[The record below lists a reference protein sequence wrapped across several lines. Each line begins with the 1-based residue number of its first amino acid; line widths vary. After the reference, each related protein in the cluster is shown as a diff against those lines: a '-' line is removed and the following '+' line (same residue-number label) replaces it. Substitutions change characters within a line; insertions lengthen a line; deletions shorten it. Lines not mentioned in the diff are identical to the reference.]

1 MGRRLPSPYEYFG
14 ATEEELNEILDEL
27 NEEDKELFY
36 ERYGKNLHSPVSSK
50 TFNASKANDYYNELA
65 PRMREILDEIRERQ
79 LQDYSEEAILEIME
93 EMDEIVEEDNS
104 LENLLIESLT
114 SNKSNVEICRE
125 LGIESDE
132 LYKMLFDLKS
142 KGREINAK
150 YYSDGSIH
158 YHGIT
163 SLDFLDTVNSFGPYK
178 TLFTDVSE
186 QKVKF
191 LLISDLHFGNELAR
205 LDLVDR
211 AFDYCIKND
220 IHTILCGGDLIDG
233 AIGKGTRTISDV
245 REQLDYFINNYPHD
259 DSIITFSVAGDH
271 DASAIDAASLNIAKL
286 CDNYRPDVVIGG
298 FENMF
303 LNVKNDQIMIHHCI
317 SKNKMPGSRA
327 PIVIHG
333 HSHKYLIDAER
344 DKIDILVPTLSNIH
358 SDFPSALE
366 LDVEFKN
373 GYFST
378 TSIKQIYFGE
388 KDVVLG
394 ETKFDLIGDLKNE
407 KGPVRYQENYKGRSK
422 TL

>member
-1 MGRRLPSPYEYFG
+1 MGRKMFTPYELFT
-14 ATEEELNEILDEL
+14 ATEEEIKEMIDEL
-27 NEEDKELFY
+27 EEEEKELFY
-36 ERYGKNLHSPVSSK
+36 EKYGNNLHNPVSSK
-50 TFNASKANDYYNELA
+50 TFDQKKSNRFNNYLKPKIKDIIDGIRKREL
-65 PRMREILDEIRERQ
+65 E
-79 LQDYSEEAILEIME
+79 DYSEEAILEIME
-93 EMDEIVEEDNS
+93 EIDEIVEEDNS
-104 LENLLIESLT
+104 LENSLIESLT
-114 SNKSNVEICRE
+114 KNKSNVEICKE

-132 LYKMLFDLKS
+132 LYKMLCDLKS
-142 KGREINAK
+142 KGKEINAK

-186 QKVKF
+186 QKIKF

-259 DSIITFSVAGDH
+259 DSILTFSVAGDH
-271 DASAIDAASLNIAKL
+271 DASAITAASLNIAKL

-317 SKNKMPGSRA
+317 SENKIPGTRA

-394 ETKFDLIGDLKNE
+394 EARFDLIGDLEKE
-407 KGPVRYQENYKGRSK
+407 KGPVRYQERYKGRSK